1 MSKSARKARRAAA
14 AQEAAEAAAAAA
26 AAQAEAQIVELTVVE
41 ETTVVEEA
49 ATVDETEAVQTPDE
63 AQAAEESPAE
73 ASAEEGAKDSED
85 AVAEDQSASDEAA
98 PVDGDAVPAE
108 GETALAEGEAV
119 PADDAAAVADPV
131 AIELPPEELRAQ
143 AMRVVEAMIFAS
155 AEALSVKEI
164 AKRLPKGVD
173 VAGIVDEIEAHYAA
187 RGVNLVRV
195 AGKLAF
201 RTASDVAE
209 KLKIERVVARKL
221 SKAATETLAIVAYQT
236 AEGRPV
242 TRAEIE
248 EIRGV
253 ALSKGTLEILMEAE
267 FVQPKGHRET
277 PGRPVTYATTDKF
290 LEHFG
295 LDSIK
300 ALPGLKELRE
310 LGLLDTRPA
319 VSAYSEDGGLVSPPA
334 MGEAAEEEEGPIDE
348 REIAPGERPSAEI
361 VELHAGSDSEPVEA
375 ETEAPAEA
383 EAADDEAVE
392 TDDDADEDLDDD
404 LDDESEFEDDD
415 DDGDGDDED
424 VDDEDSSGDEP
435 VVEEASDDE
444 NTERKPE

>member
-26 AAQAEAQIVELTVVE
+26 AQGEAQIVELTVVE
-41 ETTVVEEA
+41 ETTVVEEVA
-49 ATVDETEAVQTPDE
+49 LVEETP
-63 AQAAEESPAE
+63 AAEVT
-73 ASAEEGAKDSED
+73 
-85 AVAEDQSASDEAA
+85 VADEAA
-98 PVDGDAVPAE
+98 TDDTVAEEAVPAE
-108 GETALAEGEAV
+108 GEAVPVDGEATPAEGAPSE
-119 PADDAAAVADPV
+119 DAAVV
-131 AIELPPEELRAQ
+131 VELPPEELRAQ
-143 AMRVVEAMIFAS
+143 ALRVVEAMIFAS
-155 AEALSVKEI
+155 SEALSVKEI

-173 VAGIVDEIEAHYAA
+173 VAGIVDEIETHYAA

-300 ALPGLKELRE
+300 ALPGLKELRD

-319 VSAYSEDGGLVSPPA
+319 VSAYSEDGGLAEPPT

-348 REIAPGERPSAEI
+348 REIERSTAEI
-361 VELHAGSDSEPVEA
+361 VELHAGSDSETVEA
-375 ETEAPAEA
+375 DAETDSEET
-383 EAADDEAVE
+383 AVE
-392 TDDDADEDLDDD
+392 EDSDAVDDDVEDDD
-404 LDDESEFEDDD
+404 DDESEFEDDD
-415 DDGDGDDED
+415 EDDDDFDDEEPSEASD
-424 VDDEDSSGDEP
+424 EGTVDEDS
-435 VVEEASDDE
+435 
-444 NTERKPE
+444 ERKPE

>member
-1 MSKSARKARRAAA
+1 MSKSARKARREAA
-14 AQEAAEAAAAAA
+14 AQEAAAAA

-41 ETTVVEEA
+41 ETTVVEEVA
-49 ATVDETEAVQTPDE
+49 IVEEVAVEETPVEEVTV
-63 AQAAEESPAE
+63 AEEIAADEP
-73 ASAEEGAKDSED
+73 
-85 AVAEDQSASDEAA
+85 VAEEAA
-98 PVDGDAVPAE
+98 PV
-108 GETALAEGEAV
+108 EGEAV
-119 PADDAAAVADPV
+119 PVDGEAAPAEDAVSIV
-131 AIELPPEELRAQ
+131 ELPPEELRAQ

-155 AEALSVKEI
+155 SEALSVKEI

-236 AEGRPV
+236 ADNRPV

-300 ALPGLKELRE
+300 ALPGLEGTARA
-310 LGLLDTRPA
+310 GLAR
-319 VSAYSEDGGLVSPPA
+319 Y
-334 MGEAAEEEEGPIDE
+334 AARGQ
-348 REIAPGERPSAEI
+348 R
-361 VELHAGSDSEPVEA
+361 L
-375 ETEAPAEA
+375 
-383 EAADDEAVE
+383 
-392 TDDDADEDLDDD
+392 
-404 LDDESEFEDDD
+404 
-415 DDGDGDDED
+415 
-424 VDDEDSSGDEP
+424 
-435 VVEEASDDE
+435 
-444 NTERKPE
+444 

>member
-26 AAQAEAQIVELTVVE
+26 AQGEAQIVELTVVE
-41 ETTVVEEA
+41 ETTVVEEVA
-49 ATVDETEAVQTPDE
+49 LVEETP
-63 AQAAEESPAE
+63 AAEVT
-73 ASAEEGAKDSED
+73 
-85 AVAEDQSASDEAA
+85 VADEAA
-98 PVDGDAVPAE
+98 TDDTVAEEAVPAE
-108 GETALAEGEAV
+108 GEAVPVDGEATPAEGAPSE
-119 PADDAAAVADPV
+119 DAAVV
-131 AIELPPEELRAQ
+131 VELPPEELRAQ
-143 AMRVVEAMIFAS
+143 ALRVVEAMIFAS
-155 AEALSVKEI
+155 SEALSVKEI

-173 VAGIVDEIEAHYAA
+173 VAGIVDEIETHYAA

-277 PGRPVTYATTDKF
+277 PGRPTTYAVTDRF

-300 ALPGLKELRE
+300 ALPGIPELRE

-319 VSAYSEDGGLVSPPA
+319 VSAYSEEGGLAPKA
-334 MGEAAEEEEGPIDE
+334 EMGEATENEEGPIDE
-348 REIAPGERPSAEI
+348 REI
-361 VELHAGSDSEPVEA
+361 EPVAEAPVDEPELEA
-375 ETEAPAEA
+375 EE
-383 EAADDEAVE
+383 
-392 TDDDADEDLDDD
+392 D

-415 DDGDGDDED
+415 EDDESD
-424 VDDEDSSGDEP
+424 DDETAEDESEEP
-435 VVEEASDDE
+435 VKKAE
-444 NTERKPE
+444 

>member
-26 AAQAEAQIVELTVVE
+26 ATQGEAQIVELTVVE
-41 ETTVVEEA
+41 ETTVVEEVA
-49 ATVDETEAVQTPDE
+49 IVERTNANEDSVETQAVEETP
-63 AQAAEESPAE
+63 AEESV
-73 ASAEEGAKDSED
+73 SED
-85 AVAEDQSASDEAA
+85 VASGEAVSEEAA
-98 PVDGDAVPAE
+98 PV
-108 GETALAEGEAV
+108 EGEAV
-119 PADDAAAVADPV
+119 AAEQAPVDDAAAIV
-131 AIELPPEELRAQ
+131 ELPPEELRAQ
-143 AMRVVEAMIFAS
+143 ALRVVEAMIFAS

-319 VSAYSEDGGLVSPPA
+319 VSAYSEDGGLAEPPT

-348 REIAPGERPSAEI
+348 REMASEDRPSAEI
-361 VELHAGSDSEPVEA
+361 VELHAGTDSETTENEA
-375 ETEAPAEA
+375 ETQ
-383 EAADDEAVE
+383 E
-392 TDDDADEDLDDD
+392 TVDADEDGDDD

-415 DDGDGDDED
+415 EDDEDFDDEESPDEEPSEASDED
-424 VDDEDSSGDEP
+424 VDP
-435 VVEEASDDE
+435 
-444 NTERKPE
+444 ERKSD

>member
-14 AQEAAEAAAAAA
+14 AQEAAEAAAQADTTIVELAVVDETTVMHDVAAVDENNA
-26 AAQAEAQIVELTVVE
+26 NEAPAEAQ
-41 ETTVVEEA
+41 A
-49 ATVDETEAVQTPDE
+49 VDELPTEA
-63 AQAAEESPAE
+63 PASE
-73 ASAEEGAKDSED
+73 GPGSAES
-85 AVAEDQSASDEAA
+85 
-98 PVDGDAVPAE
+98 VPAE
-108 GETALAEGEAV
+108 GDAA
-119 PADDAAAVADPV
+119 PADEAAAPV
-131 AIELPPEELRAQ
+131 ELPPEELRAQ
-143 AMRVVEAMIFAS
+143 ALRVVEAMIFAS
-155 AEALSVKEI
+155 ADALSVRDI

-201 RTASDVAE
+201 RTASDVAD

-319 VSAYSEDGGLVSPPA
+319 VSAYSEDGGLDTQPA

-348 REIAPGERPSAEI
+348 REMGAEERPSAEI
-361 VELHAGSDSEPVEA
+361 VELHAGSDSEADVSA
-375 ETEAPAEA
+375 A
-383 EAADDEAVE
+383 EAAE
-392 TDDDADEDLDDD
+392 TDDALDDD

-415 DDGDGDDED
+415 EDDED
-424 VDDEDSSGDEP
+424 FDDEEPLDVEPSDEG
-435 VVEEASDDE
+435 A
-444 NTERKPE
+444 ERKPE

>member
-14 AQEAAEAAAAAA
+14 AQEAAEAAAAATA
-26 AAQAEAQIVELTVVE
+26 TQGEAQIVELTVVE
-41 ETTVVEEA
+41 ETTVVEEVAIVEGTNANEDSVETQAVEEAPAEEA
-49 ATVDETEAVQTPDE
+49 ASEDVASGEAVSEETTP
-63 AQAAEESPAE
+63 
-73 ASAEEGAKDSED
+73 
-85 AVAEDQSASDEAA
+85 V
-98 PVDGDAVPAE
+98 
-108 GETALAEGEAV
+108 EGEAV
-119 PADDAAAVADPV
+119 ATAEQAPVDDAAAIV
-131 AIELPPEELRAQ
+131 ELPPEELRAQ
-143 AMRVVEAMIFAS
+143 ALRVVEAMIFAS

-319 VSAYSEDGGLVSPPA
+319 VSAYSEDGGLAEPPT

-348 REIAPGERPSAEI
+348 REMASEDRPSAEI
-361 VELHAGSDSEPVEA
+361 VELHAGTDSETAENEA
-375 ETEAPAEA
+375 ETQ
-383 EAADDEAVE
+383 E
-392 TDDDADEDLDDD
+392 TVDADEDADDD

-415 DDGDGDDED
+415 EDDED
-424 VDDEDSSGDEP
+424 FDDEESPDEEP
-435 VVEEASDDE
+435 SEASDEDADP
-444 NTERKPE
+444 ERKSD

>member
-14 AQEAAEAAAAAA
+14 AQEAAEAAATAAA
-26 AAQAEAQIVELTVVE
+26 EQGEAQIVELTVVE

-49 ATVDETEAVQTPDE
+49 VVDEVAVVEETP
-63 AQAAEESPAE
+63 AAEGAP
-73 ASAEEGAKDSED
+73 AEEGASEE
-85 AVAEDQSASDEAA
+85 AVAEEAA
-98 PVDGDAVPAE
+98 PV
-108 GETALAEGEAV
+108 EGEAV
-119 PADDAAAVADPV
+119 AADGEAAAVEDAPAEDV
-131 AIELPPEELRAQ
+131 AAIVELPPEELRAQ

-155 AEALSVKEI
+155 SEALSVKEI

-173 VAGIVDEIEAHYAA
+173 VAGIVEEIEAHYAA

-319 VSAYSEDGGLVSPPA
+319 VSAYSEDGGLNSPPA

-348 REIAPGERPSAEI
+348 REMAPEDRPSAEI
-361 VELHAGSDSEPVEA
+361 VELHAGSDSETVEA
-375 ETEAPAEA
+375 EAETA
-383 EAADDEAVE
+383 ETAEVEAVE
-392 TDDDADEDLDDD
+392 EESDAVDDDDMDDD
-404 LDDESEFEDDD
+404 DDDESEFEDDD
-415 DDGDGDDED
+415 EDDED
-424 VDDEDSSGDEP
+424 FDDEDSSGEESSDEEP
-435 VVEEASDDE
+435 VEDDPG
-444 NTERKPE
+444 RKPE

>member
-1 MSKSARKARRAAA
+1 MSNRARKARRAAE
-14 AQEAAEAAAAAA
+14 AQAAAEEAA
-26 AAQAEAQIVELTVVE
+26 AAQAPQVDVIELAVVE
-41 ETTVVEEA
+41 ETVVETVEIVEA
-49 ATVDETEAVQTPDE
+49 TTGEAP
-63 AQAAEESPAE
+63 AEE
-73 ASAEEGAKDSED
+73 
-85 AVAEDQSASDEAA
+85 AVAEDS
-98 PVDGDAVPAE
+98 PVE
-108 GETALAEGEAV
+108 EGEALSAEAV
-119 PADDAAAVADPV
+119 TAEGQGDATVEP
-131 AIELPPEELRAQ
+131 AIEADLPPEELRAQ
-143 AMRVVEAMIFAS
+143 ALRVVEAMIFAS
-155 AEALSVKEI
+155 SEALSIKEI

-173 VAGIVDEIEAHYAA
+173 VAGIVDEIEATYAA

-201 RTASDVAE
+201 RTAADVADR
-209 KLKIERVVARKL
+209 LKIERVVARKL

-277 PGRPVTYATTDKF
+277 PGRPVTYAITDKF

-319 VSAYSEDGGLVSPPA
+319 VSAYSEDGGLAAAPA
-334 MGEAAEEEEGPIDE
+334 MGETSDEEEGPIDE
-348 REIAPGERPSAEI
+348 REMPSEEPRSAEI
-361 VELHAGSDSEPVEA
+361 VELHSGSDA
-375 ETEAPAEA
+375 ETEAVEA
-383 EAADDEAVE
+383 ESD
-392 TDDDADEDLDDD
+392 DDDADDDD
-404 LDDESEFEDDD
+404 DDDDFEDDD
-415 DDGDGDDED
+415 EDDED
-424 VDDEDSSGDEP
+424 FDDEEAGDETPSEGEPVDAVDDGTGDEIP
-435 VVEEASDDE
+435 
-444 NTERKPE
+444 ERKPE

>member
-1 MSKSARKARRAAA
+1 MSNRARKAK
-14 AQEAAEAAAAAA
+14 Q
-26 AAQAEAQIVELTVVE
+26 Q
-41 ETTVVEEA
+41 
-49 ATVDETEAVQTPDE
+49 P
-63 AQAAEESPAE
+63 AAEEVPASETPTPDVPMLETTRAEVIQLAEHGSADAPVAE
-73 ASAEEGAKDSED
+73 ASAED
-85 AVAEDQSASDEAA
+85 VPASD
-98 PVDGDAVPAE
+98 VPA
-108 GETALAEGEAV
+108 GDV
-119 PADDAAAVADPV
+119 PAGELAPAAAEANEMVVSPD
-131 AIELPPEELRAQ
+131 LPPEELKAQ
-143 AMRVVEAMIFAS
+143 ALRVVEAMIFAS
-155 AEALSVKEI
+155 ADALSVKDI

-173 VAGIVDEIEAHYAA
+173 VPALIDELEAHYHG

-201 RTASDVAE
+201 RTAPDVAD

-221 SKAATETLAIVAYQT
+221 SRAATETLAIVAYQT

-277 PGRPVTYATTDKF
+277 PGRPVTYAVTDRF

-319 VSAYSEDGGLVSPPA
+319 VSAYSEEGGLAPKA
-334 MGEAAEEEEGPIDE
+334 EMGEAAETEEGPIDE
-348 REIAPGERPSAEI
+348 REM
-361 VELHAGSDSEPVEA
+361 
-375 ETEAPAEA
+375 
-383 EAADDEAVE
+383 AAEAVE
-392 TDDDADEDLDDD
+392 TDEPRAEAAASEDAELDADED

-415 DDGDGDDED
+415 DDEDFDDED
-424 VDDEDSSGDEP
+424 DAAEES
-435 VVEEASDDE
+435 EASDDE
-444 NTERKPE
+444 TDKKPA

>member
-14 AQEAAEAAAAAA
+14 AQEAAAAAA
-26 AAQAEAQIVELTVVE
+26 AAQGEAQIVELTVVE
-41 ETTVVEEA
+41 ETTVVEEVA
-49 ATVDETEAVQTPDE
+49 VEEVAVVEETSTSEDSVE
-63 AQAAEESPAE
+63 AQAAEETP
-73 ASAEEGAKDSED
+73 AEEGASEEVASEETASED
-85 AVAEDQSASDEAA
+85 AA
-98 PVDGDAVPAE
+98 PV
-108 GETALAEGEAV
+108 EGEAV
-119 PADDAAAVADPV
+119 PVDGEAASTEDAVAV
-131 AIELPPEELRAQ
+131 VELPPEELRAQ

-155 AEALSVKEI
+155 SEALSVKEI

-173 VAGIVDEIEAHYAA
+173 VAGIVEEIETHYAA

-319 VSAYSEDGGLVSPPA
+319 VSAYSEDGGLAEPPT

-348 REIAPGERPSAEI
+348 REIERPSAEI
-361 VELHAGSDSEPVEA
+361 VELHSGTDSETAEIEADA
-375 ETEAPAEA
+375 ETESE
-383 EAADDEAVE
+383 ETAVE
-392 TDDDADEDLDDD
+392 EDSDAVDDDVEDDD
-404 LDDESEFEDDD
+404 DDESEFEDDD
-415 DDGDGDDED
+415 EDDED
-424 VDDEDSSGDEP
+424 FDDEDSSGEESSDEAP
-435 VVEEASDDE
+435 VDDE
-444 NTERKPE
+444 YPERKPE

>member
-14 AQEAAEAAAAAA
+14 AQEAAEAAAQADTTIVELAVVDEATVMHDVAAVDENNA
-26 AAQAEAQIVELTVVE
+26 NEAPAEAQ
-41 ETTVVEEA
+41 A
-49 ATVDETEAVQTPDE
+49 VDELPTEA
-63 AQAAEESPAE
+63 PASDGPG
-73 ASAEEGAKDSED
+73 SAESVTAEGD
-85 AVAEDQSASDEAA
+85 AAPADEAA
-98 PVDGDAVPAE
+98 APV
-108 GETALAEGEAV
+108 
-119 PADDAAAVADPV
+119 
-131 AIELPPEELRAQ
+131 ELPPDELRAQ
-143 AMRVVEAMIFAS
+143 ALRVVEAMIFAS
-155 AEALSVKEI
+155 ADALSVRDI

-201 RTASDVAE
+201 RTASDVAD

-319 VSAYSEDGGLVSPPA
+319 VSAYSEDGGLDTQPA
-334 MGEAAEEEEGPIDE
+334 MGEAAEEDEGPIDE
-348 REIAPGERPSAEI
+348 REMGAEERPSAEI
-361 VELHAGSDSEPVEA
+361 VELHAGSDSEADVSA
-375 ETEAPAEA
+375 A
-383 EAADDEAVE
+383 EAAE
-392 TDDDADEDLDDD
+392 TDDALDDD

-415 DDGDGDDED
+415 EDDED
-424 VDDEDSSGDEP
+424 FDDEEPSDVEPSDEG
-435 VVEEASDDE
+435 A
-444 NTERKPE
+444 ERKPE

>member
-26 AAQAEAQIVELTVVE
+26 AEQGEAQIVELTVVE
-41 ETTVVEEA
+41 ETTIVEEVAVVDEVAVVEETPA
-49 ATVDETEAVQTPDE
+49 AEGAPAEE
-63 AQAAEESPAE
+63 GSSEEGAAEEA
-73 ASAEEGAKDSED
+73 ASE
-85 AVAEDQSASDEAA
+85 EAA
-98 PVDGDAVPAE
+98 PV
-108 GETALAEGEAV
+108 EGEAV
-119 PADDAAAVADPV
+119 AADGEAAAVEDTPAEDV
-131 AIELPPEELRAQ
+131 AAIVELPPEELRAQ

-155 AEALSVKEI
+155 SEALSVKEI

-173 VAGIVDEIEAHYAA
+173 VAGIVEEIEAHYAA

-319 VSAYSEDGGLVSPPA
+319 VSAYSEDGGLNSPPA

-348 REIAPGERPSAEI
+348 REMAPEDRPSAEI
-361 VELHAGSDSEPVEA
+361 VELHAGSDSETVEA
-375 ETEAPAEA
+375 EAETA
-383 EAADDEAVE
+383 ETAEVEAVE
-392 TDDDADEDLDDD
+392 EASDAVDDDDMDDD
-404 LDDESEFEDDD
+404 DDESEFEDDD
-415 DDGDGDDED
+415 EDDED
-424 VDDEDSSGDEP
+424 FDDEESSGEESSDEEP
-435 VVEEASDDE
+435 VEDDP
-444 NTERKPE
+444 ERKPE

>member
-1 MSKSARKARRAAA
+1 MSKSARKARREAA

-26 AAQAEAQIVELTVVE
+26 AAQGEAQIVELTVVE
-41 ETTVVEEA
+41 EATVVEEVA
-49 ATVDETEAVQTPDE
+49 VEEVAVEEVAIVDETPAAEDVPDE
-63 AQAAEESPAE
+63 EVASEETASEETVPVEGE
-73 ASAEEGAKDSED
+73 AIPVDG
-85 AVAEDQSASDEAA
+85 EAA
-98 PVDGDAVPAE
+98 PAE
-108 GETALAEGEAV
+108 
-119 PADDAAAVADPV
+119 DAAAIV
-131 AIELPPEELRAQ
+131 ELPPEELRAQ

-155 AEALSVKEI
+155 SEALSVKEI

-319 VSAYSEDGGLVSPPA
+319 VSAYSEDGGLAEPPT
-334 MGEAAEEEEGPIDE
+334 MGEASEEEEGPIDE
-348 REIAPGERPSAEI
+348 REMASEDRPSAEI
-361 VELHAGSDSEPVEA
+361 VELHAGTDSETVEA
-375 ETEAPAEA
+375 DAETASEET
-383 EAADDEAVE
+383 AVE
-392 TDDDADEDLDDD
+392 EDSDAVDDDMDDD
-404 LDDESEFEDDD
+404 DDESEFEDDD
-415 DDGDGDDED
+415 EDDED
-424 VDDEDSSGDEP
+424 FDDEEPSDEAPVDDEDP
-435 VVEEASDDE
+435 
-444 NTERKPE
+444 ERKPE

>member
-26 AAQAEAQIVELTVVE
+26 AQGEAQIVELTVVE
-41 ETTVVEEA
+41 ETTVVEEVA
-49 ATVDETEAVQTPDE
+49 LVEETP
-63 AQAAEESPAE
+63 AEEVT
-73 ASAEEGAKDSED
+73 
-85 AVAEDQSASDEAA
+85 VADEAA
-98 PVDGDAVPAE
+98 TDDTVAE
-108 GETALAEGEAV
+108 EAAPAEGEAV
-119 PADDAAAVADPV
+119 PVDGEATPAEGAPSEDAAVV
-131 AIELPPEELRAQ
+131 VELPPEELRAQ
-143 AMRVVEAMIFAS
+143 ALRVVEAMIFAS
-155 AEALSVKEI
+155 SEALSVKEI

-173 VAGIVDEIEAHYAA
+173 VAGIVDEIETHYAA

-300 ALPGLKELRE
+300 ALPGLKELRD

-319 VSAYSEDGGLVSPPA
+319 VSAYSEDGGLAEPPT

-348 REIAPGERPSAEI
+348 REMASEDRPPEERPTAEI
-361 VELHAGSDSEPVEA
+361 VELHAGTDSETLEADA
-375 ETEAPAEA
+375 ETDSEET
-383 EAADDEAVE
+383 AVE
-392 TDDDADEDLDDD
+392 EDSDAVDDDVEDDD
-404 LDDESEFEDDD
+404 DDESEFEDDD
-415 DDGDGDDED
+415 EDEDDED
-424 VDDEDSSGDEP
+424 FDDEEPSEASDEGTVDEDS
-435 VVEEASDDE
+435 
-444 NTERKPE
+444 ERKPE